1 MRNRQYNSANDF
13 NYSYDGR
20 SLTITG
26 PSDRHA
32 AELHIPPLI
41 DGHEVNAIGNGAFQF
56 CHDLKRI
63 SIPDTVTMIDNA
75 AFKGCENL
83 VEAELSSAL
92 NSIGALAFQGCSAL
106 RVLTMSNHADRIE
119 INSFKDC
126 HSLEIINVKLRDR
139 QEGGNIISNSAGSH
153 IVGHGNDFS
162 VIKHP
167 KYGLI
172 KRTAE
177 HDIRSFAIASESDE
191 GIWLYL
197 RAIMRAT
204 DPRGGKMDKYDATFL
219 EIRSEDD
226 MYRVA
231 ARRLSDPYN
240 LSRRMYKVYKDSL
253 MGMIESI
260 IRADRVDRLTKLG
273 ELGCIDNELLSEY
286 IELAGR
292 IGGGCIAYLLEHQN
306 RYAKADKY
314 DYSL

>member
-1 MRNRQYNSANDF
+1 MRNRQYNSAKDF

-26 PSDRHA
+26 PADRHA
-32 AELHIPPLI
+32 VELHIPPLI
-41 DGHEVNAIGNGAFQF
+41 DGHEVKTIGNGAFQF

-63 SIPDTVTMIDNA
+63 SVPDTVKTIENA

-83 VEAELSSAL
+83 VEAELSVSL
-92 NSIGALAFQGCSAL
+92 NSIGALAFQGCSSL

-172 KRTAE
+172 KRTEE

-204 DPRGGKMDKYDATFL
+204 DPRGGQMDKYDATFL

-226 MYRVA
+226 MYKVA

-253 MGMIESI
+253 TGMIESI
-260 IRADRVDRLTKLG
+260 IKADRVDRLTKLG

-292 IGGGCIAYLLEHQN
+292 MGGGCIAYLLEHQN